1 MKAAG
6 NTQTICDI
14 NSYKYTRTHTHTH
27 TCVFLSGLYVFVSVS
42 LAVTTAWT
50 ISVAVFHRGGIC

>member
-14 NSYKYTRTHTHTH
+14 NSYKYTRTHTLTRIL
-27 TCVFLSGLYVFVSVS
+27 VFCSQGCMYLY
-42 LAVTTAWT
+42 LYL
-50 ISVAVFHRGGIC
+50 